1 MRILRASAC
10 ILIALIMIGSALGEE
25 AYEEPKEV
33 RGTRF
38 EAQQSI
44 SGNGIM
50 SSYRCFQDDP
60 LILKSHSSGS
70 GSYSSDSSILA
81 EHIVISNSNYGDYS
95 SSTQR
100 ISFNDTV
107 RAAYFP
113 TTIYLKG
120 SARFGPVKSTW
131 SDTTLAGNRD
141 RRVGD
146 EDRGGASIKASF
158 DHANALVK
166 ETVTKISGMESL
178 ETIQKSA
185 GSFEASMELNSAFNG
200 TAQLNVITK
209 DPDKRVPITTM
220 DELYMGTFSLAKTM
234 KLANK
239 RTWSATEDDWQQC
252 CIEGYASLPTYY
264 QRGTYG
270 FGSDVKGVFDCTCF
284 KTPASAEFQRVH

>member
-10 ILIALIMIGSALGEE
+10 ILIALIVIGSALGEE
-25 AYEEPKEV
+25 AFEEPKEAS
-33 RGTRF
+33 GMRF
-38 EAQQSI
+38 EANQSI

-50 SSYRCFQDDP
+50 SSYRCFHNDP

-70 GSYSSDSSILA
+70 GTYSSDSSILA
-81 EHIVISNSNYGDYS
+81 EDIVISNIKYEEYS

-100 ISFNDTV
+100 VNFNDSV
-107 RAAYFP
+107 SAAYFP
-113 TTIYLKG
+113 TTIDLQG
-120 SARFGPVKSTW
+120 SARFGPVKTSW
-131 SDTTLAGNRD
+131 SDSTLAGNR
-141 RRVGD
+141 
-146 EDRGGASIKASF
+146 GGAAIKASF

-166 ETVTKISGMESL
+166 ETVTKISGLESL
-178 ETIQKSA
+178 ETIQNSA

-200 TAQLNVITK
+200 TAQLSVITK
-209 DPDKRVPITTM
+209 DRDERVPITTM

-234 KLANK
+234 KLAEE

-284 KTPASAEFQRVH
+284 KAPVSAEFQRVH

>member
-1 MRILRASAC
+1 M
-10 ILIALIMIGSALGEE
+10 
-25 AYEEPKEV
+25 
-33 RGTRF
+33 RF

-50 SSYRCFQDDP
+50 SSYRCFHNDP

-70 GSYSSDSSILA
+70 GAYSSDSRILA
-81 EHIVISNSNYGDYS
+81 EDITVSNIKYEDYS

-100 ISFNDTV
+100 VNLNDSV

-113 TTIYLKG
+113 TTINLQG
-120 SARFGPVKSTW
+120 SASFGPVKSTW
-131 SDTTLAGNRD
+131 SDSTLAGNR
-141 RRVGD
+141 
-146 EDRGGASIKASF
+146 GGAAIRARF
-158 DHANALVK
+158 DHANALVT
-166 ETVTKISGMESL
+166 ETTTKISGLQSL
-178 ETIQKSA
+178 ETIRNSA

-200 TAQLNVITK
+200 TAQLSVITK
-209 DPDKRVPITTM
+209 DTNKRAPTTNL
-220 DELYMGTFSLAKTM
+220 DELYIGTFSLSKTM
-234 KLANK
+234 KLAEK

-252 CIEGYASLPTYY
+252 CIDGYKSLPTYY